1 MMEPDP
7 AHMFRGLPLTAEQD
21 SEIRHYIHG
30 RLRSHLPW
38 DTPELRAMLADM
50 LHPPEIDE
58 EDMHALSDSMDK
70 ERTAVILDGGKDRDK
85 ADPSPES

>member
-1 MMEPDP
+1 
-7 AHMFRGLPLTAEQD
+7 
-21 SEIRHYIHG
+21 
-30 RLRSHLPW
+30 
-38 DTPELRAMLADM
+38 MLADM

-58 EDMHALSDSMDK
+58 EDTHALSDSMDK